1 MTGTTYP
8 ELAAAQACLR
18 LLHTAR
24 AALSA
29 PATAQTAALLAVPI
43 ADADEALR
51 RAGLA
56 GNEAWLLDRIYDLA
70 PPAPTPEPADA
81 DRGPADEPSPD
92 GRRPTGPDAASA
104 PATAPAPRRE
114 GSLR

>member
-24 AALSA
+24 AALDG
-29 PATAQTAALLAVPI
+29 PVTAQTAALLAVPI

-56 GNEAWLLDRIYDLA
+56 GNEAELLNRIYDLA
-70 PPAPTPEPADA
+70 PHGPAPLSTDA
-81 DRGPADEPSPD
+81 AHPPV
-92 GRRPTGPDAASA
+92 DAPGSASA
-104 PATAPAPRRE
+104 PARRHE

>member
-24 AALSA
+24 AALDG
-29 PATAQTAALLAVPI
+29 PVTAQTAALLAVPI
-43 ADADEALR
+43 QDADEALR

-56 GNEAWLLDRIYDLA
+56 GNEAELLNRIYDLA
-70 PPAPTPEPADA
+70 PHAPTPLSADAAHPPADT
-81 DRGPADEPSPD
+81 PAP
-92 GRRPTGPDAASA
+92 
-104 PATAPAPRRE
+104 APAPRRE

>member
-24 AALSA
+24 AALSD
-29 PATAQTAALLAVPI
+29 PVTPQTMALLAAPI
-43 ADADEALR
+43 AEADEALR

-56 GNEAWLLDRIYDLA
+56 GNEAELLDRIYLLP
-70 PPAPTPEPADA
+70 PPAPAQ
-81 DRGPADEPSPD
+81 GPAPAEAE
-92 GRRPTGPDAASA
+92 AAQEA
-104 PATAPAPRRE
+104 VR
-114 GSLR
+114 

>member
-1 MTGTTYP
+1 MTGTTHP

-24 AALSA
+24 AALSG
-29 PATAQTAALLAVPI
+29 PVTAQTAALLAVPI
-43 ADADEALR
+43 ADADEALS

-56 GNEAWLLDRIYDLA
+56 GNEAALLNRIYDLS
-70 PPAPTPEPADA
+70 PPASGSDPTPA
-81 DRGPADEPSPD
+81 PSP
-92 GRRPTGPDAASA
+92 
-104 PATAPAPRRE
+104 E

>member
-1 MTGTTYP
+1 MTGTTHP

-24 AALSA
+24 AALSG
-29 PATAQTAALLAVPI
+29 PVTAQTATLLAVPI

-56 GNEAWLLDRIYDLA
+56 GNEAALLNRIYDLS
-70 PPAPTPEPADA
+70 PPAPVPTP
-81 DRGPADEPSPD
+81 
-92 GRRPTGPDAASA
+92 RP
-104 PATAPAPRRE
+104 E